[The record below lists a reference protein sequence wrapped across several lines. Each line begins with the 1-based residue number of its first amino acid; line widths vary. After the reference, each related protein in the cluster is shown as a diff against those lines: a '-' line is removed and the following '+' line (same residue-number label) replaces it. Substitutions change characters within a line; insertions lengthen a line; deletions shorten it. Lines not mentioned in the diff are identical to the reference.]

1 VLAEKPKFCT
11 SKKHQI
17 CTSKKQQ
24 KSQQQEWLKN
34 APSQMLKFTDFC
46 HTVFMGSPIST
57 GAFVNDL

>member
-11 SKKHQI
+11 SKNH
-17 CTSKKQQ
+17 Q
-24 KSQQQEWLKN
+24 KSQQQEGLKN